1 MYVNIRCC
9 IAKGLKTGLNY
20 ALHNAVGLHISGI
33 YNVIRAFQVKVNM
46 GKDFRRDTVEITGIT
61 DPGSYIA
68 FSGLDYDYIVY
79 DTSTFFDENDII
91 EELETYDDH
100 TNHSFSHK
108 WYYG

>member
-1 MYVNIRCC
+1 
-9 IAKGLKTGLNY
+9 
-20 ALHNAVGLHISGI
+20 
-33 YNVIRAFQVKVNM
+33 M

-108 WYYG
+108 WYYGMYLMEACS

>member
-1 MYVNIRCC
+1 
-9 IAKGLKTGLNY
+9 
-20 ALHNAVGLHISGI
+20 
-33 YNVIRAFQVKVNM
+33 M

-108 WYYG
+108 WYYGKYPSLSLGSTTSSATSGTRVRIPHYRSDQPRLQPQVVLW

>member
-1 MYVNIRCC
+1 
-9 IAKGLKTGLNY
+9 
-20 ALHNAVGLHISGI
+20 
-33 YNVIRAFQVKVNM
+33 M

-108 WYYG
+108 WYYGMYFVNNFTSTSAQNRDSSVLFKSDINYMFLFK

>member
-1 MYVNIRCC
+1 
-9 IAKGLKTGLNY
+9 
-20 ALHNAVGLHISGI
+20 
-33 YNVIRAFQVKVNM
+33 M
-46 GKDFRRDTVEITGIT
+46 GKDFRRDTVEISGRT

-68 FSGLDYDYIVY
+68 FSGLDYDYVVY

-108 WYYG
+108 WYYGQCLRKDL